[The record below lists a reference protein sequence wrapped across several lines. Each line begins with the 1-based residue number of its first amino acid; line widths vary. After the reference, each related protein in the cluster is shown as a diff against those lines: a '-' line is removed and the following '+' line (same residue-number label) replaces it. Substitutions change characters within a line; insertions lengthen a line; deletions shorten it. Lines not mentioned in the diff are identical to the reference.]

1 MFCVDALLQNQVIK
15 AIAATLEK
23 VNDCGVLPIGTIPSL
38 IVEPP
43 KRPEWGDFSCNV
55 AMTLASTVRLPPL
68 KVAGVLA
75 AGLREQFPELFE
87 RIDIAPPGFL
97 NLTLHPMR
105 WLEVLRTIEEQG
117 PSYGASHRGE
127 KKTRIILEFV
137 SANPTG
143 PLHVGHGRGAALG
156 QAMASLLTAA
166 GFSVSKEFYINDA
179 GRQLVLLGRS
189 VYARYREIFGKDSS
203 FPEDG
208 YHGDY
213 IKTLAESVACTYKD
227 TLLEIPPSQAETTC
241 AQVGSQILLERI
253 KEDLASFGVNFDT
266 WFSEATLHSKGLV
279 QSTLDELQDRDL
291 VKEKDGALWFRSSE
305 FGDEKD
311 RVVKK
316 QDGSY
321 TYLAADMAYHR
332 DKLARGFDTLI
343 NIWGAD
349 HHGYIP
355 RMAATVQA
363 FGYAKESLRVVL
375 VQMVSLLRGTQKIEM
390 SKRAG
395 EFVTLREVV
404 EEVGSDAAKFFFLMR
419 RADSHLDFDLEL
431 AKQQSSDNPVYYVQ
445 YAHARLAS
453 MFRVA
458 QERRVPLP
466 SIGDVD
472 PSLLLHEEEL
482 GLIKKLAQY
491 PLIIEGSAIALEPHR
506 VTFYLQERA
515 AQLHRYY
522 NKHRVLPP
530 LDKGVK
536 PEDNHQEGLLEANEN
551 GTDSEHKSVHDPLT
565 PAVTAARLA
574 LLRQVQIVLRNG
586 LSLLGISSPEKM

>member
-1 MFCVDALLQNQVIK
+1 VKALLQNQVIE
-15 AIAATLEK
+15 AIAVTLEK
-23 VNDCGVLPIGTIPSL
+23 VNESGQLRIETIPSPV
-38 IVEPP
+38 VEPP

-75 AGLREQFPELFE
+75 TGLREQFPELFE
-87 RIDIAPPGFL
+87 RVDVAPPGFL

-105 WLEVLRTIEEQG
+105 WIEVLRAIQQHG
-117 PSYGASHRGE
+117 SFYGMSHIGNG
-127 KKTRIILEFV
+127 KRIVLEFV

-156 QAMASLLTAA
+156 QAMASLLAFA
-166 GFSVSKEFYINDA
+166 GFTVSREFYINDA
-179 GRQLVLLGRS
+179 GRQLQLLGRS
-189 VYARYREIFGKDSS
+189 VYARYREYWGKDSS

-213 IKTLAESVACTYKD
+213 IKSLAESVAQTHGQ
-227 TLLEIPPSQAETTC
+227 TLLENSPDQAETVC
-241 AQVGSQILLERI
+241 AQVASQILLDGI
-253 KEDLASFGVNFDT
+253 KEDLATFGVKFET
-266 WFSEATLHSKGLV
+266 WFSEASLHSKGLV
-279 QSTLDELQDRDL
+279 QLTLDELREREL
-291 VKEKDGALWFRSSE
+291 VKDEDGALWFRSSK

-311 RVVKK
+311 RVLKK
-316 QDGSY
+316 RDGSY

-355 RMAATVQA
+355 RMAAAVQA
-363 FGYAKESLRVVL
+363 FGHSKESLRVVL

-390 SKRAG
+390 SKRTG

-419 RADSHLDFDLEL
+419 RADTHLDFDLEL

-445 YAHARLAS
+445 YAYARLAS
-453 MFRVA
+453 LFRVA
-458 QERRVPLP
+458 QERKVPLP
-466 SIGDVD
+466 TIQDVD
-472 PSLLLHEEEL
+472 TSLLLHEEEL
-482 GLIKKLAQY
+482 GLIKTLAQF
-491 PLIIEGSAIALEPHR
+491 PFILEGSAIALEPHR
-506 VTFYLQERA
+506 VTFYLQELA
-515 AQLHRYY
+515 AQLHSYY

-530 LDKGVK
+530 VESAVQSEDGLQDVPWETNGKVLGSEKEYVK
-536 PEDNHQEGLLEANEN
+536 
-551 GTDSEHKSVHDPLT
+551 DPLP
-565 PAVTAARLA
+565 PALTAARLA
-574 LLRQVQIVLRNG
+574 LLRQVQTVLRNG
-586 LSLLGISSPEKM
+586 LTLLGVSSPEKM

>member
-1 MFCVDALLQNQVIK
+1 VKALLQNQVIE
-15 AIAATLEK
+15 AIAVTLEK
-23 VNDCGVLPIGTIPSL
+23 VNESGQLRIETIPSPV
-38 IVEPP
+38 VEPP

-55 AMTLASTVRLPPL
+55 AMTLASTVRQSPL

-75 AGLREQFPELFE
+75 TGLREQFPELFE
-87 RIDIAPPGFL
+87 RVDVAPPGFL
-97 NLTLHPMR
+97 NLTLHPMH
-105 WLEVLRTIEEQG
+105 WIEVLRAIQEQG
-117 PSYGASHRGE
+117 PFYGMSHIGNG
-127 KKTRIILEFV
+127 KRIVLEFV

-156 QAMASLLTAA
+156 QAMASLLAFA
-166 GFSVSKEFYINDA
+166 GFTVSREFYINDA
-179 GRQLVLLGRS
+179 GRQLQLLGRS
-189 VYARYREIFGKDSS
+189 VYARYREYWGKDSS

-213 IKTLAESVACTYKD
+213 IKSLAESVAQTHGQ
-227 TLLEIPPSQAETTC
+227 TLLENSPDQAETVC
-241 AQVGSQILLERI
+241 AQVASQILLDDI
-253 KEDLASFGVNFDT
+253 KDDLATFGVKFET
-266 WFSEATLHSKGLV
+266 WFSEASLHSKGLV
-279 QSTLDELQDRDL
+279 QLTLDELREREL
-291 VKEKDGALWFRSSE
+291 VKDEDGALWFRSSK

-311 RVVKK
+311 RVLKK

-355 RMAATVQA
+355 RMEATVQA
-363 FGYAKESLRVVL
+363 FGHSKESLRVVL

-390 SKRAG
+390 SKRTG

-419 RADSHLDFDLEL
+419 RADTHLDFDLEL

-453 MFRVA
+453 LFRVA
-458 QERRVPLP
+458 QERKVPLP
-466 SIGDVD
+466 TIQDVD
-472 PSLLLHEEEL
+472 TSLLLHEEEL
-482 GLIKKLAQY
+482 GLIKTLAQF
-491 PLIIEGSAIALEPHR
+491 PFILEGSAIALEPHR
-506 VTFYLQERA
+506 VTFYLQELA
-515 AQLHRYY
+515 AKLHSYY

-530 LDKGVK
+530 VESAVK
-536 PEDNHQEGLLEANEN
+536 SEDGFQDVPWETN
-551 GTDSEHKSVHDPLT
+551 GKVLGSEKEYVKDPPP
-565 PAVTAARLA
+565 PALTAARLA
-574 LLRQVQIVLRNG
+574 LLRQVQTVLRNG
-586 LSLLGISSPEKM
+586 LTLLGVSSPEKM

>member
-1 MFCVDALLQNQVIK
+1 MEALLQNQVVK
-15 AIAATLEK
+15 AIASTLER
-23 VNDCGVLPIGTIPSL
+23 VNESGQLAIGTIPSP

-55 AMTLASTVRLPPL
+55 AMTLASVLRQPPL
-68 KVAGVLA
+68 KVADVLA
-75 AGLREQFPELFE
+75 VSLGEQFPELFD

-97 NLTLHPMR
+97 NLTIRPLC
-105 WLEVLRTIEEQG
+105 WLEVLRAIESQG
-117 PSYGASHRGE
+117 PSYGMC
-127 KKTRIILEFV
+127 RIGNGSRVVLEFV

-156 QAMASLLTAA
+156 QAIASILCAA
-166 GFSVSKEFYINDA
+166 GFTVSREFYINDA
-179 GRQLVLLGRS
+179 GRQLQLLGRS
-189 VYARYREIFGKDSS
+189 VYARYRESFGKDSA
-203 FPEDG
+203 FPENG
-208 YHGDY
+208 YHGVY
-213 IKTLAESVACTYKD
+213 IKSLAESIVQTHGKS
-227 TLLEIPPSQAETTC
+227 LLEYSSDEAETFC
-241 AQVGSQILLERI
+241 AQVSSQILLDRI
-253 KEDLASFGVNFDT
+253 KEDLAIFGVHFET
-266 WFSEATLHSKGLV
+266 WFSEATLHAKGFVEQTLHELREKGLA
-279 QSTLDELQDRDL
+279 
-291 VKEKDGALWFRSSE
+291 KEEEGALWFRSSTY
-305 FGDEKD
+305 GDEKD

-355 RMAATVQA
+355 RMAATIQA
-363 FGYAKESLRVVL
+363 FGHANDSLRVVL
-375 VQMVSLLRGTQKIEM
+375 VQMVSLLRGAQKIEM

-419 RADSHLDFDLEL
+419 RSDSHLDFDLEL

-453 MFRVA
+453 VFRVA
-458 QERRVPLP
+458 EERHVPL
-466 SIGDVD
+466 SAIQDVD

-482 GLIKKLAQY
+482 GLIKTLANY
-491 PLIIEGSAIALEPHR
+491 PLVLEGSARSLEPHR
-506 VTFYLQERA
+506 ITFYLQELA
-515 AQLHRYY
+515 AQLHSYY

-530 LDKGVK
+530 LVPSQKAEEEPQDG
-536 PEDNHQEGLLEANEN
+536 GLDEN
-551 GTDSEHKSVHDPLT
+551 GKRTDAGDSANTSLT
-565 PAVTAARLA
+565 PAMTAARLA
-574 LLRQVQIVLRNG
+574 LLRQVQTVLRNG
-586 LSLLGISSPEKM
+586 LTLLGISAPEKM

>member
-1 MFCVDALLQNQVIK
+1 MKALLQNQVIE
-15 AIAATLEK
+15 AIAVTLEK
-23 VNDCGVLPIGTIPSL
+23 VNESGQLRIETIPSPV
-38 IVEPP
+38 VEPP

-75 AGLREQFPELFE
+75 TGLREQFPELFE
-87 RIDIAPPGFL
+87 RVDVAPPGFL

-105 WLEVLRTIEEQG
+105 WIEVLRAIQEHG
-117 PSYGASHRGE
+117 SFYGMSHIGNG
-127 KKTRIILEFV
+127 KRIVLEFV

-156 QAMASLLTAA
+156 QAMASLLAFA
-166 GFSVSKEFYINDA
+166 GFTVSREFYINDA
-179 GRQLVLLGRS
+179 GRQLQLLGRS
-189 VYARYREIFGKDSS
+189 VYARYREYWGKDSS

-213 IKTLAESVACTYKD
+213 IKSLAESVAQTHGQ
-227 TLLEIPPSQAETTC
+227 TLLENSPDQAETVC
-241 AQVGSQILLERI
+241 AQVASQILLDGI
-253 KEDLASFGVNFDT
+253 KDDLASFGVKFEA
-266 WFSEATLHSKGLV
+266 WFSEASLHSKGLV
-279 QSTLDELQDRDL
+279 QLTLDELRERGL
-291 VKEKDGALWFRSSE
+291 VKDEDGALWFRSSK

-311 RVVKK
+311 RVLKK
-316 QDGSY
+316 RDGSY

-355 RMAATVQA
+355 RMAAAVQA
-363 FGYAKESLRVVL
+363 FGHSKESLRVVL

-390 SKRAG
+390 SKRTG

-419 RADSHLDFDLEL
+419 RADTHLDFDLEL

-453 MFRVA
+453 LFRVA
-458 QERRVPLP
+458 QERKVPLP
-466 SIGDVD
+466 TIQDVD
-472 PSLLLHEEEL
+472 TSLLFHEEEL
-482 GLIKKLAQY
+482 GLIKTLAQF
-491 PLIIEGSAIALEPHR
+491 PFILEGSAITLEPHR
-506 VTFYLQERA
+506 VTFYLQELA
-515 AQLHRYY
+515 AKLHSYY

-530 LDKGVK
+530 VESAVK
-536 PEDNHQEGLLEANEN
+536 SEDGFQDVPWETN
-551 GTDSEHKSVHDPLT
+551 GKVLGSEKEYVKDPPP
-565 PAVTAARLA
+565 PALTAARLA
-574 LLRQVQIVLRNG
+574 LLRQVQTVLRNG
-586 LSLLGISSPEKM
+586 LTLLGVSSPEKM

>member
-1 MFCVDALLQNQVIK
+1 MEPLLQNQVVK
-15 AIAATLEK
+15 AIVVTLEK
-23 VNDCGVLPIGTIPSL
+23 VNESGQLSIGSIPSP

-43 KRPEWGDFSCNV
+43 KRAEWGDFSCNV
-55 AMTLASTVRLPPL
+55 AMTLASAVRQPPV
-68 KVAGVLA
+68 KVAEVLA
-75 AGLREQFPELFE
+75 ASLGEQFPELFE
-87 RIDIAPPGFL
+87 RIDVAPPGFL
-97 NLTLHPMR
+97 NLTLHPLR
-105 WLEVLRTIEEQG
+105 WIQVLRTIEEQG
-117 PSYGASHRGE
+117 ASYGTSYIGQG
-127 KKTRIILEFV
+127 TRILLEFV

-156 QAMASLLTAA
+156 QAIASLLGAS
-166 GFSVSKEFYINDA
+166 GFEVSREFYINDA
-179 GRQLVLLGRS
+179 GRQLQLLGRS
-189 VYARYREIFGKDSS
+189 VFARYQELLGKGSS

-213 IKTLAESVACTYKD
+213 IKMLAESVAHTYGND
-227 TLLEIPPSQAETTC
+227 LLERPIEEAETIC
-241 AQVGSQILLERI
+241 AKMASQILLDRI
-253 KEDLASFGVNFDT
+253 KEDLATFGVQFET
-266 WFSEATLHSKGLV
+266 WFSEADLHSKGAV
-279 QSTLDELQDRDL
+279 QSALDDLRDGGL
-291 VKEKDGALWFRSSE
+291 VKEEDGALWFRSSK

-332 DKLARGFDTLI
+332 DKLARGFETLI

-363 FGYAKESLRVVL
+363 FGHTKDSLRVVL

-395 EFVTLREVV
+395 EFVTLREIV

-419 RADSHLDFDLEL
+419 RADTHLDFDLEL

-453 MFRVA
+453 LFRVA
-458 QERRVPLP
+458 QERHVPLP
-466 SIGDVD
+466 SVRDID
-472 PSLLLHEEEL
+472 PSLLLHQEEL
-482 GLIKKLAQY
+482 GLIKTLAQY
-491 PLIIEGSAIALEPHR
+491 PFIIEGSALALEPHR
-506 VTFYLQERA
+506 VTFYLQELA
-515 AQLHRYY
+515 AQLHAYY

-530 LDKGVK
+530 CDNTVKSEEDRSQDAVVESSGNGQGLGKGAVN
-536 PEDNHQEGLLEANEN
+536 DF
-551 GTDSEHKSVHDPLT
+551 LT
-565 PAVTAARLA
+565 PALTAARLA
-574 LLRQVQIVLRNG
+574 LLRQVQTVLRNG
-586 LSLLGISSPEKM
+586 LTLLGLSSPEKM

>member
-1 MFCVDALLQNQVIK
+1 MKALLQNQVIE
-15 AIAATLEK
+15 AIAVTLEK
-23 VNDCGVLPIGTIPSL
+23 VNESGRLRIEAIPSPV
-38 IVEPP
+38 VEPP

-55 AMTLASTVRLPPL
+55 AMTLASTVRQPPL

-75 AGLREQFPELFE
+75 TGLREQFPDLFE
-87 RIDIAPPGFL
+87 RVDVAPPGFL

-105 WLEVLRTIEEQG
+105 WIEVLRAIQDQG
-117 PSYGASHRGE
+117 SFYGKCHIGNG
-127 KKTRIILEFV
+127 KRIVLEFV

-156 QAMASLLTAA
+156 QAMASLLAFA
-166 GFSVSKEFYINDA
+166 GFTVSREFYINDA
-179 GRQLVLLGRS
+179 GRQLQLLGRS
-189 VYARYREIFGKDSS
+189 VYARYREYWGKNSS

-213 IKTLAESVACTYKD
+213 IKSLAESVAQTHGQ
-227 TLLEIPPSQAETTC
+227 TLLENSPDQAETVC
-241 AQVGSQILLERI
+241 AQVASHILLDGI
-253 KEDLASFGVNFDT
+253 KDDLATFGVKFET
-266 WFSEATLHSKGLV
+266 WFSEASLHSKGLV
-279 QSTLDELQDRDL
+279 QLTLDELREREL
-291 VKEKDGALWFRSSE
+291 VKDEDGALWFRSSK

-311 RVVKK
+311 RVLKK

-355 RMAATVQA
+355 RMAAAVQA
-363 FGYAKESLRVVL
+363 FGHSKESLRVVL

-419 RADSHLDFDLEL
+419 RPDTHLDFDLEL

-453 MFRVA
+453 LFRVA
-458 QERRVPLP
+458 QERKVPLP
-466 SIGDVD
+466 TIQDVD
-472 PSLLLHEEEL
+472 TSLLLHEEEL
-482 GLIKKLAQY
+482 GLIKTLAQF
-491 PLIIEGSAIALEPHR
+491 PFILEGSAIALEPHR
-506 VTFYLQERA
+506 VTFYLQELA
-515 AQLHRYY
+515 AQLHSYY

-530 LDKGVK
+530 VESAVK
-536 PEDNHQEGLLEANEN
+536 SEDGLQDVPWETN
-551 GTDSEHKSVHDPLT
+551 GKVLGSEKEYVKDPLP
-565 PAVTAARLA
+565 PALTAARLA
-574 LLRQVQIVLRNG
+574 LLRQVQTVLRNG
-586 LSLLGISSPEKM
+586 LTLLGVSSPEKM

>member
-1 MFCVDALLQNQVIK
+1 METLLQNQVVE
-15 AIAATLEK
+15 AITITLGK
-23 VNDCGVLPIGTIPSL
+23 VNETGQLPIGRIPSPM
-38 IVEPP
+38 VEPP

-55 AMTLASTVRLPPL
+55 AMTLASTIRQSPL
-68 KVAGVLA
+68 TVAEVLA
-75 AGLREQFPELFE
+75 ANLREQFSQLFE

-97 NLTLHPMR
+97 NLTLHPLR
-105 WLEVLRTIEEQG
+105 WIEVLRTIEHDG
-117 PSYGASHRGE
+117 DSYGTSNIG
-127 KKTRIILEFV
+127 KGKRILLEFV

-156 QAMASLLTAA
+156 QAMASLLTAS
-166 GFSVSKEFYINDA
+166 GFTVFREFYINDA
-179 GRQLVLLGRS
+179 GRQLQLLGRS
-189 VYARYREIFGKDSS
+189 VYARYRELLGKESF

-213 IKTLAESVACTYKD
+213 IKNLAESIVHSHGKG
-227 TLLEIPPSQAETTC
+227 LLEKLPDEAEAVC
-241 AQVGSQILLERI
+241 AQMASQVLLDRI
-253 KEDLASFGVNFDT
+253 KKDLSTFGVNFET

-279 QSTLDELQDRDL
+279 QLTLDELQERDL
-291 VKEKDGALWFRSSE
+291 VKEEDGALWFRAAE
-305 FGDEKD
+305 FGDEKN

-355 RMAATVQA
+355 RMVATVQA
-363 FGYAKESLRVVL
+363 FGHAKESLRVVL
-375 VQMVSLLRGTQKIEM
+375 VQMVNLLRGTQKIEM

-419 RADSHLDFDLEL
+419 RADTHLDFDLEL

-458 QERRVPLP
+458 QERQVPLP
-466 SIGDVD
+466 ALQDVD
-472 PSLLLHEEEL
+472 PSLLVAAEEL
-482 GLIKKLAQY
+482 GLIKTLAQY
-491 PLIIEGSAIALEPHR
+491 PFILEGSATSLEPHR
-506 VTFYLQERA
+506 VTFYLQELA
-515 AQLHRYY
+515 AQLHAYY

-530 LDKGVK
+530 SGASMKTEFGSLARPVGT
-536 PEDNHQEGLLEANEN
+536 NEN
-551 GTDSEHKSVHDPLT
+551 GLDPGNKSNNDSLT

-574 LLRQVQIVLRNG
+574 LLRQVQTVLCNG
-586 LSLLGISSPEKM
+586 LTLLGISSPQKM